1 MGKRVEQNKRAESPM
16 RTASPIPKLKSVALR
31 TPTGSREG
39 TPVKAK
45 TQVQKKQVTKPKQ
58 KDTVKLSKSDKD
70 LHKKDQ
76 KVEQPAETT
85 KQQNVAP
92 AVEKISQQKE
102 ISPVPDT
109 QSQPQPEKPEEIQ
122 EEKLIVTKD
131 VSIDER

>member
-1 MGKRVEQNKRAESPM
+1 MGEQNKRAESPM

-45 TQVQKKQVTKPKQ
+45 TQVLKKQVTKPKQ

-85 KQQNVAP
+85 KQQDVAP
-92 AVEKISQQKE
+92 AVEKTSPHKE
-102 ISPVPDT
+102 ISPVPDA

-122 EEKLIVTKD
+122 EEKVEVAKD
-131 VSIDER
+131 